1 MPASIS
7 AKAVMKPS
15 HAADYSSPAGKRSCG
30 TFEGELVA
38 FVMLTLRLRRPIS
51 LASLFA
57 APRLASL
64 VQDARPVEGEAWPVQ
79 DVVRLM

>member
-1 MPASIS
+1 MGTAAMRQGASRALLRDVQYEHS
-7 AKAVMKPS
+7 KAN
-15 HAADYSSPAGKRSCG
+15 
-30 TFEGELVA
+30 
-38 FVMLTLRLRRPIS
+38 LRRSGCSAPPKTEIS

-79 DVVRLM
+79 NVVRLM